1 MILIVGNFICYRKER
16 KEMFK
21 KILYPTDFSEVSK
34 KAINYIKQLKEAGTQ
49 EVVVLHVLNEKGVE
63 AMALSASG
71 SFDELLQRVEKE
83 AADEMK
89 EIEADLKNTGFKVK
103 LRLEIGIPLTD
114 ILKVEEEEGV
124 SAIVIG
130 SHGKSNVKEMLLG
143 SVSEKV
149 IRKSKNPVLVIR
161 R

>member
-1 MILIVGNFICYRKER
+1 
-16 KEMFK
+16 MFK

-49 EVVVLHVLNEKGVE
+49 EVVVLHVLNEKGIE
-63 AMALSASG
+63 AMALYASG
-71 SFDELLQRVEKE
+71 SFDELLQRIEKE

-89 EIEADLKNTGFKVK
+89 EIEADLKESGFKVK
-103 LRLEIGIPLTD
+103 LRIEIGIPLTD

>member
-1 MILIVGNFICYRKER
+1 
-16 KEMFK
+16 MFK

-34 KAINYIKQLKEAGTQ
+34 KAINYIKQLKDAGTE
-49 EVVVLHVLNEKGVE
+49 EVVVLHVVNEKGVE
-63 AMALSASG
+63 AIALYASG
-71 SFDELLQRVEKE
+71 SFDELLQRVEKQ
-83 AADEMK
+83 AADEMEK
-89 EIEADLKNTGFKVK
+89 IEADLKESGFKVK
-103 LRLEIGIPLTD
+103 LRIEIGTPLTD

>member
-1 MILIVGNFICYRKER
+1 
-16 KEMFK
+16 MFK

-34 KAINYIKQLKEAGTQ
+34 KAINYIKQLKDAGTE

-63 AMALSASG
+63 AMALYASG

-89 EIEADLKNTGFKVK
+89 KIEADLKESGFKVK
-103 LRLEIGIPLTD
+103 LRIEIGIPLTD
-114 ILKVEEEEGV
+114 ILKVEQEEGV

>member
-1 MILIVGNFICYRKER
+1 
-16 KEMFK
+16 MFK

-34 KAINYIKQLKEAGTQ
+34 KAINYIKKLKEAGTQ
-49 EVVVLHVLNEKGVE
+49 EVVVLHVLNEKGIE
-63 AMALSASG
+63 AMALYASG
-71 SFDELLQRVEKE
+71 SFDELLQRLETE

-89 EIEADLKNTGFKVK
+89 EIEAVLKESGFKVK
-103 LRLEIGIPLTD
+103 LRIEIGIPLTD

-149 IRKSKNPVLVIR
+149 IRKSKNPVLVIKR
-161 R
+161 

>member
-1 MILIVGNFICYRKER
+1 MCYRKER
-16 KEMFK
+16 EEMFK

-63 AMALSASG
+63 AMALYASG

-89 EIEADLKNTGFKVK
+89 EIEADLKESGFKVK
-103 LRLEIGIPLTD
+103 LRIEIGIPLTD

>member
-1 MILIVGNFICYRKER
+1 MCCRKELE
-16 KEMFK
+16 EMFK

-34 KAINYIKQLKEAGTQ
+34 KAISYIKQLKEAGTQ
-49 EVVVLHVLNEKGVE
+49 EIVVLHVLNEKGIE
-63 AMALSASG
+63 AMALYASG

-89 EIEADLKNTGFKVK
+89 EIEAVLKESGFKVK
-103 LRLEIGIPLTD
+103 LRIEIGIPLTD

-124 SAIVIG
+124 SVIVIG

-149 IRKSKNPVLVIR
+149 IRKSKNPVLVIKR
-161 R
+161 

>member
-1 MILIVGNFICYRKER
+1 MCYRKER

-63 AMALSASG
+63 AMARYASG

-89 EIEADLKNTGFKVK
+89 EIEADLKESGFKVK
-103 LRLEIGIPLTD
+103 LRIEIGTPLTD

-130 SHGKSNVKEMLLG
+130 SHGKSNVEEMLLG

-149 IRKSKNPVLVIR
+149 IRKSMNPVLVIR

>member
-1 MILIVGNFICYRKER
+1 M
-16 KEMFK
+16 K
-21 KILYPTDFSEVSK
+21 K
-34 KAINYIKQLKEAGTQ
+34 
-49 EVVVLHVLNEKGVE
+49 
-63 AMALSASG
+63 
-71 SFDELLQRVEKE
+71 
-83 AADEMK
+83 
-89 EIEADLKNTGFKVK
+89 IEADLTESGFKVK
-103 LRLEIGIPLTD
+103 LRIEIGIPLTD

-130 SHGKSNVKEMLLG
+130 SHGKSNVEEMLLG

>member
-1 MILIVGNFICYRKER
+1 
-16 KEMFK
+16 MFK

-49 EVVVLHVLNEKGVE
+49 EVVVLHVLNENGIE
-63 AMALSASG
+63 AMAFYASS
-71 SFDELLQRVEKE
+71 SFDELLQRVENG

-89 EIEADLKNTGFKVK
+89 EIESALKKSGLKVK
-103 LRLEIGIPLTD
+103 LRIEIGIPLTD

-149 IRKSKNPVLVIR
+149 IRKCKNPVLVIKR
-161 R
+161 